1 MLGNLASI
9 NADKR
14 ELHFEGYIRQN
25 ILNVKRL
32 VHLTGVFPQS
42 FRIKRIEIAKDPC
55 PVKISQK
62 EKDKVMATS
71 KAQSLMSSRRAS
83 MDVSRSSIVVD
94 CANRVIQGDANLDR
108 ENARDPEQCENTPSP
123 FAAE

>member
-1 MLGNLASI
+1 MLGSLTNI

-32 VHLTGVFPQS
+32 VHLTGVFPHS

-83 MDVSRSSIVVD
+83 MDVSRSNIVMEN
-94 CANRVIQGDANLDR
+94 ANRVIQGDTNLDQ
-108 ENARDPEQCENTPSP
+108 ENARDPE
-123 FAAE
+123 